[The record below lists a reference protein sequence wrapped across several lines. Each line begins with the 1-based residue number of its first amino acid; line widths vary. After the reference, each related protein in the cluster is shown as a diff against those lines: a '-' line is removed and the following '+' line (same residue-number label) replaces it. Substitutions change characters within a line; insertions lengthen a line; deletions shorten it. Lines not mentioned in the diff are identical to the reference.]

1 MRIGI
6 VGGGIYGTAIAYF
19 LHKFGDV
26 EVTVFDKREIGGTST
41 SRSAGIVRHHYTRQS
56 HIELA
61 TRGRE
66 ILENLESYV
75 GQNGGFH
82 QNGYLALTGEQNEEL
97 FRKTVQR
104 QKEIGLDVEL
114 VEPTDLG
121 DYIDGIDPSGVT
133 AAALE
138 REAGFADP
146 YLVAQGFA
154 NAAREMGADF
164 RSGTEVTDIQ
174 TEQNT
179 VTAVETPEGRESVD
193 FLINAAGP
201 WGAEIGQM
209 VGLDIPLT
217 WYESKVVVLS
227 AAEPYTDKTPTLSD
241 SPQQMYVKPEPG
253 DDFIVGGIDRPK
265 VNREEGLEG
274 VTIEY
279 LNKVQE
285 ALADRLPRYADAEVV
300 ESWSGIIT
308 ATPDWYQI
316 IGTPDGYENFYNVV
330 GGSGHGFKEAPG
342 FAESI
347 AKDILGQEPN
357 YDLSPYRFERYEEG
371 ELLRDLE
378 MERKKN
384 TD

>member
-6 VGGGIYGTAIAYF
+6 IGGGIYGTAIAYF
-19 LHKFGDV
+19 LRKLGDV
-26 EVTVFDKREIGGTST
+26 KVVVFDKREIGGTST
-41 SRSAGIVRHHYTRQS
+41 SRSAGIVRHHYTRQG

-75 GQNGGFH
+75 GQDGGFH
-82 QNGYLALTGEQNEEL
+82 QNGYLALTGEENEDL
-97 FRKTVQR
+97 FRKTVRR
-104 QKEIGLDVEL
+104 QQDIGLDVEL
-114 VEPTDLG
+114 VDPADLG
-121 DYIDGIDPSGVT
+121 DHIDGIDSSGVV

-154 NAAREMGADF
+154 NAAREMGVEF
-164 RSGTEVTDIQ
+164 RSGTEVTDVQ
-174 TEQNT
+174 TERGA
-179 VTAVETPEGRESVD
+179 VTAVETPDTIEAVD
-193 FLINAAGP
+193 FLVNAAGP
-201 WGAEIGQM
+201 WGAAVGRM
-209 VGLDIPLT
+209 AGLDIPLT

-227 AAEPYTDKTPTLSD
+227 ATEPYTDDTPTLSD

-253 DDFIVGGIDRPK
+253 CDFIVGGIDRPEID
-265 VNREEGLEG
+265 RDRGLEG

-279 LNKVQE
+279 LNRVQE
-285 ALADRLPRYADAEVV
+285 TLAKRLPRYADAEVV

-316 IGTPDGYENFYNVV
+316 IGVPEGYENFYNAV
-330 GGSGHGFKEAPG
+330 GGSGHGFKEAR

-347 AKDILGQEPN
+347 AQDILGQEPD
-357 YDLSPYRFERYEEG
+357 YDLRPYRFERYEDG
-371 ELLRDLE
+371 ELLTDLE
-378 MERKKN
+378 MERKK
-384 TD
+384 D

>member
-6 VGGGIYGTAIAYF
+6 IGGGIYGTAIAYF
-19 LHKFGDV
+19 LQELGDV
-26 EVTVFDKREIGGTST
+26 DVVLFEKQEIGGEST
-41 SRSAGIVRHHYTRQS
+41 SRSAGIVRHHYARQR

-61 TRGRE
+61 KRGRE
-66 ILENLESYV
+66 ILEELEIYV
-75 GQNGGFH
+75 GQNGGFR
-82 QNGYLALTGEQNEEL
+82 QNGYLALTGDTNEEM
-97 FRKTVQR
+97 FHETIEK
-104 QKEIGLDVEL
+104 QKQVGLDVTLLDPSEL
-114 VEPTDLG
+114 DNHLP
-121 DYIDGIDPSGVT
+121 GIDASGVT

-154 NAAREMGADF
+154 KAAQQSGADL
-164 RSGTEVTDIQ
+164 RSRTEVVDIKIDGGV
-174 TEQNT
+174 
-179 VTAVETPEGRESVD
+179 VTAVETTDGTEEVD
-193 FLINAAGP
+193 FLVNAAGP
-201 WGAEIGQM
+201 WGAEVGQM

-227 AAEPYTDKTPTLSD
+227 AAEPYDSETPTLSD

-253 DDFIVGGIDRPK
+253 GDFIVGGINRPEIDRT
-265 VNREEGLEG
+265 VGLEG
-274 VTIEY
+274 ITIDY
-279 LNKVQE
+279 LNQVQE
-285 ALADRLPRYADAEVV
+285 ALKRRMPTYADAEVI

-316 IGTPDGYENFYNVV
+316 VGVPDGYENFYNIV

-347 AKDILGQEPN
+347 AQEILGKPPE

-371 ELLRDLE
+371 ELLSDLE
-378 MERKKN
+378 MARKKN
-384 TD
+384 D

>member
-6 VGGGIYGTAIAYF
+6 IGGGIYGTAIAYF
-19 LHKFGDV
+19 LQELGDV
-26 EVTVFDKREIGGTST
+26 DVVLFEKQEIGGEST
-41 SRSAGIVRHHYTRQS
+41 SRSAGIVRHHYARQR

-61 TRGRE
+61 KRGRE
-66 ILENLESYV
+66 ILEELEIYV
-75 GQNGGFH
+75 GQNGGFR
-82 QNGYLALTGEQNEEL
+82 QNGYLALTGDTNEEM
-97 FRKTVQR
+97 FHETIEK
-104 QKEIGLDVEL
+104 QKQVGLDVTLLDPSEL
-114 VEPTDLG
+114 DNHLP
-121 DYIDGIDPSGVT
+121 GIDASGVT

-154 NAAREMGADF
+154 KAAQQSGADL
-164 RSGTEVTDIQ
+164 RSRTEVVDIKIDGGV
-174 TEQNT
+174 
-179 VTAVETPEGRESVD
+179 VTAVETADGTEEVD
-193 FLINAAGP
+193 FLVNAAGP
-201 WGAEIGQM
+201 WGAEVGQM

-227 AAEPYTDKTPTLSD
+227 AAEPYDSETPTLSD

-253 DDFIVGGIDRPK
+253 GDFIVGGINRPEIDRTA
-265 VNREEGLEG
+265 GLEG
-274 VTIEY
+274 ITIDY
-279 LNKVQE
+279 LNQVQE
-285 ALADRLPRYADAEVV
+285 ALKRRMPTYADAEVI

-316 IGTPDGYENFYNVV
+316 VGVPDGYENFYNIV

-347 AKDILGQEPN
+347 AQEILGKPPE

-371 ELLRDLE
+371 ELLSDLE
-378 MERKKN
+378 MARKKN
-384 TD
+384 D

>member
-6 VGGGIYGTAIAYF
+6 IGGGIYGTAIAYF
-19 LHKFGDV
+19 LQELGDV
-26 EVTVFDKREIGGTST
+26 DVVLFEKQEIGGEST
-41 SRSAGIVRHHYTRQS
+41 SRSAGIVRHHYARQR

-61 TRGRE
+61 KRGRE
-66 ILENLESYV
+66 ILEELEIYV
-75 GQNGGFH
+75 GQHGGFR
-82 QNGYLALTGEQNEEL
+82 QNGYLALTGDTNEEM
-97 FRKTVQR
+97 FHETIEK
-104 QKEIGLDVEL
+104 QKQVGLDVTLLDPSEL
-114 VEPTDLG
+114 DNHLP
-121 DYIDGIDPSGVT
+121 GIDASGVT

-154 NAAREMGADF
+154 KAAQQSGADL
-164 RSGTEVTDIQ
+164 RSQTEVVDIKIDGGV
-174 TEQNT
+174 
-179 VTAVETPEGRESVD
+179 VTAVETADGTEEVD
-193 FLINAAGP
+193 FLVNAAGP
-201 WGAEIGQM
+201 WGAEVGQM

-227 AAEPYTDKTPTLSD
+227 AAEPYDSETPTLSD

-253 DDFIVGGIDRPK
+253 GDFIVGGINRPEIDRT
-265 VNREEGLEG
+265 VGLEG
-274 VTIEY
+274 ITIDY
-279 LNKVQE
+279 LNQVQE
-285 ALADRLPRYADAEVV
+285 ALKRRMPTYADAEVI

-316 IGTPDGYENFYNVV
+316 VGVPDGYENFYNIV

-347 AKDILGQEPN
+347 AQEILGKPPE

-371 ELLRDLE
+371 ELLSDLE
-378 MERKKN
+378 MARKKN
-384 TD
+384 D